1 MDKPERGIQ
10 FSWARAF
17 ALGYLFFVVGIC
29 LNGASNV
36 VDAWLLKL
44 FAIAVLLLVA
54 SSIYLRSAPLAM
66 ILGAGVLTWLS
77 FGGTAAMNDLDPASA
92 TAAETSMQRLTLNT
106 AEMISQIP
114 YVATAVLVMGAV
126 VGCLAVAHK
135 LFRKP

>member
-1 MDKPERGIQ
+1 MVKPESGFQ

-17 ALGYLFFVVGIC
+17 ALAYLFLVVGIC

-36 VDAWLLKL
+36 VDTWLLKL
-44 FAIAVLLLVA
+44 FAIAVLLLAA

-77 FGGTAAMNDLDPASA
+77 FGGTAAVTNLDPAS
-92 TAAETSMQRLTLNT
+92 TTPAETGMQRLALNS

-114 YVATAVLVMGAV
+114 YVATAVLVMGALA
-126 VGCLAVAHK
+126 GCLMVAHK